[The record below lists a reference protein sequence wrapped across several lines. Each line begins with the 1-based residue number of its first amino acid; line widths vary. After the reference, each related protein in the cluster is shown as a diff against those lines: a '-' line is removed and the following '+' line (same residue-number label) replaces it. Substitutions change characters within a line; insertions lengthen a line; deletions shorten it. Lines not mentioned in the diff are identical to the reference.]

1 MPRRERTLA
10 DLGEPALI
18 RRIARR
24 AGHSPGKSW
33 TLGIGDDAAIL
44 RTRPN
49 EELVFSTDTQ
59 VEGVHFLFG
68 RETPRTIGRRALA
81 VNLSDLAAMGAE
93 PVGALLSLCAPS
105 DMALTV
111 FDGLIAGFVDE
122 ARRFSCPLVG
132 GNLSSAQ
139 ISSLTVTVIG
149 RCARGGALRRKGL
162 RAGDLLYV
170 TGTLGV
176 AALARLR
183 ADRDGTALR
192 RVPTPRIDAG
202 RALARMGA
210 VHACIDLSDGLA
222 SDLGQLLDGTSLGA
236 EIDLAEL
243 PAPRGLQRACRE
255 LGIDSAALLA
265 GGGED
270 YELLFALAPKG
281 AAIGPSALR
290 KRLGVPVS
298 RIGRVVPRAGIRG
311 LPASSTGHHF

>member
-33 TLGIGDDAAIL
+33 ALGIGDDAAIL

-49 EELVFSTDTQ
+49 EELVLSTDTQ
-59 VEGVHFLFG
+59 VEDVHFRFG

-93 PVGALLSLCAPS
+93 PVGALLSLCAPP
-105 DMALTV
+105 DMTLKV
-111 FDGLIAGFVDE
+111 FDGLIAGFVDQ
-122 ARRFSCPLVG
+122 AQRFSCPLVG

-139 ISSLTVTVIG
+139 NSSLTVTVIG
-149 RCARGGALRRKGL
+149 RCKRGGSLRRKGL
-162 RAGDLLYV
+162 REGDLLYV
-170 TGTLGV
+170 TGTLGA

-183 ADRDGTALR
+183 ADRDGTSLR
-192 RVPTPRIDAG
+192 RVPEPRIDAG
-202 RALARMGA
+202 RVLARMGGI
-210 VHACIDLSDGLA
+210 HGCIDLSDGLA

-236 EIDLAEL
+236 EVDLESL
-243 PAPRGLQRACRE
+243 PTPRGFRPACRE
-255 LGIDSAALLA
+255 LGIDSDRLLVA
-265 GGGED
+265 GGED

-281 AAIGPSALR
+281 AVTAPGALR
-290 KRLGVPVS
+290 RRLGVPVS
-298 RIGRVVPRAGIRG
+298 QIGRVVRQAGIRG
-311 LPASSTGHHF
+311 FPESLVRHHF

>member
-24 AGHSPGKSW
+24 AGLSPGRSW
-33 TLGIGDDAAIL
+33 ALGIGDDAAIL
-44 RTRPN
+44 RTRPK

-81 VNLSDLAAMGAE
+81 VNLSDLAAMGAD

-105 DMALTV
+105 DMELTL

-122 ARRFSCPLVG
+122 TRRFACPLVG
-132 GNLSSAQ
+132 GNLSRAQ
-139 ISSLTVTVIG
+139 NSSLTVTVIG
-149 RCARGGALRRKGL
+149 RCERGGALRRKGL
-162 RAGDLLYV
+162 REGDLLYV

-183 ADRDGTALR
+183 ADRGGTQLR
-192 RVPTPRIDAG
+192 RVPVPRISAG
-202 RALARMGA
+202 RALARMGG
-210 VHACIDLSDGLA
+210 VHGCIDLSDGLA

-236 EIDLAEL
+236 EIELESL
-243 PAPRGLQRACRE
+243 PAPGGFQRACRE
-255 LGIDSAALLA
+255 LGLDSAQLLT

-270 YELLFALAPKG
+270 YELLFALAPNG
-281 AAIGPSALR
+281 AVTDPRALQ
-290 KRLGVPVS
+290 KRLGVSVS
-298 RIGRVVPRAGIRG
+298 QIGRVVPHVGIRG
-311 LPASSTGHHF
+311 LPASLARHHF